1 MKRTT
6 RLSYHL
12 AFEHNR
18 KENEYETRKD
28 IKYKKITEYSKKR
41 WMRRMS
47 DILPV
52 CMQDFLYC
60 RKPDM

>member
-1 MKRTT
+1 M
-6 RLSYHL
+6 
-12 AFEHNR
+12 FG

-52 CMQDFLYC
+52 CMQDFLHG
-60 RKPDM
+60 RKSDMRTVQISIGCN